1 MTTAAVLLW
10 LVGALAGSMVF
21 FGAVV
26 APLVFR
32 VLPADA
38 AGAFLRAFFPV
49 YYIWGMALACV
60 AAIVAVFVDWPSA
73 ALCIAVAVLFVFVRQ
88 VLVPRINQARDASLA
103 GDADAGR
110 RFERMH
116 RLSVAINM
124 LQLVALLVVAVRL
137 IWWPA
142 A

>member
-1 MTTAAVLLW
+1 MTTSAVLLW

-38 AGAFLRAFFPV
+38 AGTFLRAFFPA
-49 YYIWGMALACV
+49 YYIWGMALASV
-60 AAIVAVFVDWPSA
+60 AALVAVFADPPSA
-73 ALCIAVAVLFVFVRQ
+73 ALCIAVGVLFVFVRQ
-88 VLVPRINQARDASLA
+88 WLVPRINRARDASLA
-103 GDADAGR
+103 GDADAGK

-124 LQLVALLVVAVRL
+124 MQLVALLAVAVRL
-137 IWWPA
+137 IWWSA